1 MINYM
6 LEFIQNNFVIIT
18 VLLTITVL
26 FSIAY
31 KIVRR
36 IMYVGLGA
44 GAISL
49 ILAILHKFGYE
60 LDTFYL
66 YFQRTIYS
74 TTRFLECMQNALMS
88 NKFVINFTVSLIEN
102 NMLFKAF
109 TLYRKF
115 YMISF
120 MVLLNNLVMFINE
133 IIIRAKEVFNNI
145 KEIIVKK
152 INRPS
157 LKFVYRL

>member
-1 MINYM
+1 MLNYM
-6 LEFIQNNFVIIT
+6 LEFVQNNFAIIAVIF
-18 VLLTITVL
+18 VLTVL

-31 KIVRR
+31 KMVRR
-36 IMYVGLGA
+36 LMYAGLAA

-49 ILAILHKFGYE
+49 LLALLHKFGYA

-74 TTRFLECMQNALMS
+74 TTRFLECLQNALFS
-88 NKFVINFTVSLIEN
+88 SRIFVNFTLSLIESD
-102 NMLFKAF
+102 MLFKAF

-120 MVLLNNLVMFINE
+120 KVILTSLVMFINE
-133 IIIRAKEVFNNI
+133 IVIKARLVFDNI
-145 KEIIVKK
+145 KEIIVK
-152 INRPS
+152 RTRRAS